1 MRTSRFLG
9 YVAPFVCAGT
19 LAAQSA
25 TVCAPTQRALADYG
39 FGLACAN
46 CVIDSRAP
54 VWIVFH
60 LPPGLHDIRTAGPS
74 AGKIVL
80 NDTLLA
86 IDGIDITSREGS
98 ERFSMAMPGE
108 RIELTVRRNGALL
121 TTTIV
126 AGSRCAP
133 GISPARE
140 VIYRDIVRPG
150 IPRNPNAERRGWIGV
165 ALVAAMSPESLAALA
180 ATRQPFP
187 SFPLVGA
194 VAPGSPATTA
204 GIEAG
209 DRLVAVDGASLLTAE
224 GATSFRNTVPGIAI
238 TVTYVRRGKEFTTT
252 VVPDKVP
259 VDRPMTR
266 RDP

>member
-1 MRTSRFLG
+1 MRTHRILV
-9 YVAPFVCAGT
+9 YVASLVCAGT
-19 LAAQSA
+19 LAAQTP

-74 AGKIVL
+74 AGKVVL

-86 IDGIDITSREGS
+86 IDGIDITSRNGS
-98 ERFSMAMPGE
+98 ERFSMARPGDTL
-108 RIELTVRRNGALL
+108 ELTVRRNGALL

-126 AGSRCAP
+126 AGTRCGP

-140 VIYRDIVRPG
+140 VIYRDIVRPSSASDS
-150 IPRNPNAERRGWIGV
+150 NAARRGWIGV
-165 ALVAAMSPESLAALA
+165 ALVAAMSPESLAALTA
-180 ATRQPFP
+180 ARQPFP
-187 SFPLVGA
+187 DFPLVGA
-194 VAPGSPATTA
+194 VAPGSPAATA
-204 GIEAG
+204 GLEAG
-209 DRLVAVDGASLLTAE
+209 DRLIAVNGASLLTTS
-224 GATSFRNTVPGIAI
+224 GATYFRNALPGIAMS
-238 TVTYVRRGKEFTTT
+238 VTYVRRGEEYTTT
-252 VVPDKVP
+252 VVPGRAP
-259 VDRPMTR
+259 ADRPMTR